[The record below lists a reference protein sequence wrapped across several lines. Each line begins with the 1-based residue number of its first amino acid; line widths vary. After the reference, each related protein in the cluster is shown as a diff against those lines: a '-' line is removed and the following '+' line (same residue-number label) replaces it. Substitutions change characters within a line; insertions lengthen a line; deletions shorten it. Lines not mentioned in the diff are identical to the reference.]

1 MKKIIA
7 AAVAAAFV
15 VPAYAADITISGEME
30 MTYVSPSTGTDA
42 ATNADNI
49 ITITATDEIDGVTI
63 SGTVVLDQDAVYDID
78 TDTDTDGAV
87 ANVDIDTN
95 NGGDGSFMSLAA
107 NGVTLSMGDVAGGMD
122 AVGDYSDIAPAYGG
136 FNLDGNDH
144 SFALSLPSIAGL
156 NITASMSPEAG
167 FDGAADDETGLGV
180 SYSFPNGQVY
190 FGSED
195 TATETHTAVGVRYSM
210 NGFYVA
216 YERGEDDNGTAA
228 DTEITGFAV
237 RYQMGDI
244 EVGMESQEITPDGG
258 ATTED
263 ETVAYI
269 QYHMGPVDLYVAQL
283 SDDAD
288 PNAEGTTVGVE
299 YAF

>member
-49 ITITATDEIDGVTI
+49 ITVTATDEIDGVTVTANI
-63 SGTVVLDQDAVYDID
+63 IMDQDAVFDQ
-78 TDTDTDGAV
+78 A
-87 ANVDIDTN
+87 
-95 NGGDGSFMSLAA
+95 GGDGSNMSLSA

-122 AVGDYSDIAPAYGG
+122 AVGDYTDIAPAYGG

-144 SFALSLPSIAGL
+144 SFAVSLPAIAGL

-167 FDGAADDETGLGV
+167 YDGAADDETGLGV

-195 TATETHTAVGVRYSM
+195 TATETHTAVGIRYSM

-216 YERGEDDNGTAA
+216 YERGEDDNGAAA

-237 RYQMGDI
+237 RYQMGNI

-258 ATTED
+258 AATED

-283 SDDAD
+283 SDDA
-288 PNAEGTTVGVE
+288 NAANEGTTVGIE
-299 YAF
+299 YGF

>member
-49 ITITATDEIDGVTI
+49 ITVTATDEIDGVTVTANI
-63 SGTVVLDQDAVYDID
+63 IMDQDAVFDQ
-78 TDTDTDGAV
+78 A
-87 ANVDIDTN
+87 
-95 NGGDGSFMSLAA
+95 GGDGSNMSLSA
-107 NGVTLSMGDVAGGMD
+107 NGVTLSMGDVSGGMD
-122 AVGDYSDIAPAYGG
+122 AVGDYTDIAPAYGG

-144 SFALSLPSIAGL
+144 SFAVSLPAIAGL

-167 FDGAADDETGLGV
+167 YDGAADDETGLGV

-195 TATETHTAVGVRYSM
+195 TATETHTAVGIRYSM

-216 YERGEDDNGTAA
+216 YERGEDDNGAAA

-237 RYQMGDI
+237 RYQMGNI

-258 ATTED
+258 AATED

-283 SDDAD
+283 SDDA
-288 PNAEGTTVGVE
+288 NAANEGTTVGIE
-299 YAF
+299 YGF

>member
-49 ITITATDEIDGVTI
+49 ITVTATDEIDGVTVTANI
-63 SGTVVLDQDAVYDID
+63 IMDQDAVFDQ
-78 TDTDTDGAV
+78 A
-87 ANVDIDTN
+87 
-95 NGGDGSFMSLAA
+95 GGDGSNMSLSA

-122 AVGDYSDIAPAYGG
+122 AVGDYTDIAPAYGG

-144 SFALSLPSIAGL
+144 SFAVSLPAIAGL
-156 NITASMSPEAG
+156 NVTASMSPEAG
-167 FDGAADDETGLGV
+167 YDGAADDETGLGV

-195 TATETHTAVGVRYSM
+195 TATETHTAVGIRYSM

-216 YERGEDDNGTAA
+216 YERGEDDNGAGA

-237 RYQMGDI
+237 RYQMGNI

-258 ATTED
+258 AATED

-288 PNAEGTTVGVE
+288 ADAEGTTVGIE
-299 YAF
+299 YGF

>member
-42 ATNADNI
+42 ATNAENI
-49 ITITATDEIDGVTI
+49 ITVTATDEIDGVTVTASI
-63 SGTVVLDQDAVYDID
+63 IMDQDAVFDQ
-78 TDTDTDGAV
+78 A
-87 ANVDIDTN
+87 
-95 NGGDGSFMSLAA
+95 GGDGSNMSVSA

-122 AVGDYSDIAPAYGG
+122 AVGDYTDIAPAYGG

-144 SFALSLPSIAGL
+144 SFAVSLPAIAGL

-167 FDGAADDETGLGV
+167 FDGASDDETGLGV

-195 TATETHTAVGVRYSM
+195 TAAETHTAVGIRYSM

-216 YERGEDDNGTAA
+216 YERGEDDNGAAA

-237 RYQMGDI
+237 RYQMGNI

-258 ATTED
+258 AATED

-288 PNAEGTTVGVE
+288 ATAEGTTVGIE
-299 YAF
+299 YGF

>member
-49 ITITATDEIDGVTI
+49 ITVTATDEIDGVTVTANI
-63 SGTVVLDQDAVYDID
+63 IMDQDAVFDQ
-78 TDTDTDGAV
+78 A
-87 ANVDIDTN
+87 
-95 NGGDGSFMSLAA
+95 GGDGSNMSLSA

-122 AVGDYSDIAPAYGG
+122 AVGDYTDIAPAYGG

-144 SFALSLPSIAGL
+144 SFAVSLPAIAGL

-195 TATETHTAVGVRYSM
+195 TAAETHTAVGIRYSM

-216 YERGEDDNGTAA
+216 YERGEDDNGAAA

-237 RYQMGDI
+237 RYQMGNI

-258 ATTED
+258 AATED

-283 SDDAD
+283 SDDA
-288 PNAEGTTVGVE
+288 NAANEGTTVGIE
-299 YAF
+299 YGF

>member
-49 ITITATDEIDGVTI
+49 ITVTATDEIDGVTVTANI
-63 SGTVVLDQDAVYDID
+63 IMDQDAVFDQ
-78 TDTDTDGAV
+78 A
-87 ANVDIDTN
+87 
-95 NGGDGSFMSLAA
+95 GGDGSNMSLSA

-122 AVGDYSDIAPAYGG
+122 AVGDYTDIAPAYGG

-144 SFALSLPSIAGL
+144 SFAVSLPAIAGL
-156 NITASMSPEAG
+156 NVTASMSPEAG
-167 FDGAADDETGLGV
+167 YDGAADDETGLGV

-195 TATETHTAVGVRYSM
+195 TATETHTAVGIRYSM

-216 YERGEDDNGTAA
+216 YERGEDDNGAAA

-237 RYQMGDI
+237 RYHMGNI

-258 ATTED
+258 AATED

-283 SDDAD
+283 SDDA
-288 PNAEGTTVGVE
+288 NAANEGTTVGIE
-299 YAF
+299 YGF

>member
-49 ITITATDEIDGVTI
+49 ITVTATDEIDGVTVTANI
-63 SGTVVLDQDAVYDID
+63 IMDQDAVFDQ
-78 TDTDTDGAV
+78 A
-87 ANVDIDTN
+87 
-95 NGGDGSFMSLAA
+95 GGDGSNMSLSA
-107 NGVTLSMGDVAGGMD
+107 NGVTLSMGDVSGGMD
-122 AVGDYSDIAPAYGG
+122 AVGDYTDIAPAYGG

-144 SFALSLPSIAGL
+144 SFAVSLPAIAGL

-167 FDGAADDETGLGV
+167 YDGAADDETGLGV

-195 TATETHTAVGVRYSM
+195 TATETHTAVGIRYSM

-237 RYQMGDI
+237 RYQMGNI

-258 ATTED
+258 AATED

-283 SDDAD
+283 SDDA
-288 PNAEGTTVGVE
+288 NAANEGTTVGIE
-299 YAF
+299 YGF

>member
-49 ITITATDEIDGVTI
+49 ITVTATDEIDGVTVTANI
-63 SGTVVLDQDAVYDID
+63 IMDQDAVFDQ
-78 TDTDTDGAV
+78 A
-87 ANVDIDTN
+87 
-95 NGGDGSFMSLAA
+95 GGDGSNMSLSA

-122 AVGDYSDIAPAYGG
+122 AVGDYTDIAPAYGG

-144 SFALSLPSIAGL
+144 SFAVALPSIAGL

-167 FDGAADDETGLGV
+167 YDGAADDETGLGV

-195 TATETHTAVGVRYSM
+195 TAAETHTAVGIRYSM

-216 YERGEDDNGTAA
+216 YERGEDDNGAAA

-237 RYQMGDI
+237 RYQMGNI

-258 ATTED
+258 AATED

-288 PNAEGTTVGVE
+288 ANAEGTTVGIE
-299 YAF
+299 YGF

>member
-42 ATNADNI
+42 ATNADNV
-49 ITITATDEIDGVTI
+49 ITVTASDEIDGVTVTANI
-63 SGTVVLDQDAVYDID
+63 IMDQDAVFDQ
-78 TDTDTDGAV
+78 A
-87 ANVDIDTN
+87 
-95 NGGDGSFMSLAA
+95 GGDGSNMSVSA

-122 AVGDYSDIAPAYGG
+122 AVGDYTDISPAYGG

-144 SFALSLPSIAGL
+144 SFAVSLPAIAGL

-167 FDGAADDETGLGV
+167 FDGASDDETGLGV

-195 TATETHTAVGVRYSM
+195 TAAETHTAVGIRYSM

-216 YERGEDDNGTAA
+216 YERGEDDNGAAA

-237 RYQMGDI
+237 RYQMGNI

-258 ATTED
+258 AATED

-288 PNAEGTTVGVE
+288 ADAEGTTVGIE
-299 YAF
+299 YGF

>member
-15 VPAYAADITISGEME
+15 VPAYAADISISGEME

-49 ITITATDEIDGVTI
+49 VVVTATDEIDGVTI
-63 SGTVVLDQDAVYDID
+63 SASIVLDQDAVYDID
-78 TDTDTDGAV
+78 SAAGTGT
-87 ANVDIDTN
+87 
-95 NGGDGSFMSLAA
+95 GGDGSNMSVSA

-122 AVGDYSDIAPAYGG
+122 AVGDYTDISPAYGG

-144 SFALSLPSIAGL
+144 SFAVSLPAIAGL

-167 FDGAADDETGLGV
+167 FDGTSADETGLGV

-195 TATETHTAVGVRYSM
+195 TAAETHTAVGIRYSM

-216 YERGEDDNGTAA
+216 YERGEDDNGAAA

-237 RYQMGDI
+237 RYQMGNI

-258 ATTED
+258 AATED

-283 SDDAD
+283 SDDA
-288 PNAEGTTVGVE
+288 NAANEGTTVGIE
-299 YAF
+299 YGF

>member
-49 ITITATDEIDGVTI
+49 ITVTATDEIDGVTVTANI
-63 SGTVVLDQDAVYDID
+63 IMDQDAVFDQ
-78 TDTDTDGAV
+78 A
-87 ANVDIDTN
+87 
-95 NGGDGSFMSLAA
+95 GGDGSNMSLSA

-122 AVGDYSDIAPAYGG
+122 AVGDYTDIAPAYGG

-144 SFALSLPSIAGL
+144 SFAVSLPAIAGL

-167 FDGAADDETGLGV
+167 YDGAADDETGLGV

-195 TATETHTAVGVRYSM
+195 TAAETHTAVGIRYSM

-216 YERGEDDNGTAA
+216 YERGEDDNGAAA

-237 RYQMGDI
+237 RYQMGNI

-258 ATTED
+258 AATED

-283 SDDAD
+283 SDDA
-288 PNAEGTTVGVE
+288 NAANEGTTVGIE
-299 YAF
+299 YGF

>member
-49 ITITATDEIDGVTI
+49 ITVTATDEIDGVTVTANI
-63 SGTVVLDQDAVYDID
+63 IMDQDAVFDQ
-78 TDTDTDGAV
+78 A
-87 ANVDIDTN
+87 
-95 NGGDGSFMSLAA
+95 GGDGSNMSLSA

-122 AVGDYSDIAPAYGG
+122 AVGDYTDIAPAYGG

-144 SFALSLPSIAGL
+144 SFAVALPAIAGL

-195 TATETHTAVGVRYSM
+195 TAAETHTAVGIRYSM

-216 YERGEDDNGTAA
+216 YERGEDDNGAAA

-237 RYQMGDI
+237 RYQMGNI

-258 ATTED
+258 AATED

-283 SDDAD
+283 SDDA
-288 PNAEGTTVGVE
+288 NAANEGTTVGIE
-299 YAF
+299 YGF

>member
-49 ITITATDEIDGVTI
+49 ITVTATDEIDGVTVTANI
-63 SGTVVLDQDAVYDID
+63 IMDQDAVFDQ
-78 TDTDTDGAV
+78 A
-87 ANVDIDTN
+87 
-95 NGGDGSFMSLAA
+95 GGDGSNMSLSA

-122 AVGDYSDIAPAYGG
+122 AVGDYTDIAPAYGG

-144 SFALSLPSIAGL
+144 SFAVSLPAIAGL
-156 NITASMSPEAG
+156 NVTASMSPEAG
-167 FDGAADDETGLGV
+167 YDGAADDETGLGV

-195 TATETHTAVGVRYSM
+195 TATETHTAVGIRYSM

-216 YERGEDDNGTAA
+216 YERGEDDNGAAA

-237 RYQMGDI
+237 RYQMGNI

-258 ATTED
+258 AATED

-288 PNAEGTTVGVE
+288 ANAEGTTVGIE
-299 YAF
+299 YGF

>member
-49 ITITATDEIDGVTI
+49 ITVTASDEIDGVTVTANI
-63 SGTVVLDQDAVYDID
+63 IMDQDAVFDQ
-78 TDTDTDGAV
+78 
-87 ANVDIDTN
+87 
-95 NGGDGSFMSLAA
+95 NGGDGSNMSLSA

-144 SFALSLPSIAGL
+144 SFAVSLPAIAGL

-167 FDGAADDETGLGV
+167 FDGASDDETGLGV

-195 TATETHTAVGVRYSM
+195 TATETHTAVGIRYSM

-216 YERGEDDNGTAA
+216 YERGEDDNGAAA

-237 RYQMGDI
+237 RYQMGNI

-258 ATTED
+258 AATED

-288 PNAEGTTVGVE
+288 ANAEGTTVGIE
-299 YAF
+299 YGF

>member
-49 ITITATDEIDGVTI
+49 ITVTATDEIDGVTVTASI
-63 SGTVVLDQDAVYDID
+63 IMDQDAVFDQ
-78 TDTDTDGAV
+78 A
-87 ANVDIDTN
+87 
-95 NGGDGSFMSLAA
+95 GGDGSNMSLSA
-107 NGVTLSMGDVAGGMD
+107 NGVTLSMGDVSGGMD
-122 AVGDYSDIAPAYGG
+122 AVGDYTDIAPAYGG

-144 SFALSLPSIAGL
+144 SFAVALPAIAGL

-195 TATETHTAVGVRYSM
+195 TAAETHTAVGIRYSM

-216 YERGEDDNGTAA
+216 YERGEDDNGAAA

-237 RYQMGDI
+237 RYQMGNI

-258 ATTED
+258 AATED

-283 SDDAD
+283 SDDA
-288 PNAEGTTVGVE
+288 NAANEGTTVGIE
-299 YAF
+299 YGF

>member
-49 ITITATDEIDGVTI
+49 ITVTATDEIDGVTVTANI
-63 SGTVVLDQDAVYDID
+63 IMDQDAVFDQ
-78 TDTDTDGAV
+78 A
-87 ANVDIDTN
+87 
-95 NGGDGSFMSLAA
+95 GGDGSNMSLSA

-122 AVGDYSDIAPAYGG
+122 AVGDYTDIAPAYGG

-144 SFALSLPSIAGL
+144 SFAVSLPAIAGL
-156 NITASMSPEAG
+156 NVTASMSPEAG

-195 TATETHTAVGVRYSM
+195 TATETHTAVGIRYSM

-216 YERGEDDNGTAA
+216 YERGEDDNGAAA

-237 RYQMGDI
+237 RYQMGNI

-258 ATTED
+258 AATED

-283 SDDAD
+283 SDDA
-288 PNAEGTTVGVE
+288 NAANEGTTVGIE
-299 YAF
+299 YGF

>member
-49 ITITATDEIDGVTI
+49 ITVTATDEIDGVTVTANI
-63 SGTVVLDQDAVYDID
+63 IMDQDAVFDQ
-78 TDTDTDGAV
+78 A
-87 ANVDIDTN
+87 
-95 NGGDGSFMSLAA
+95 GGDGSHMSLSA

-122 AVGDYSDIAPAYGG
+122 AVGDYTDIAPAYGG

-144 SFALSLPSIAGL
+144 SFAVSLPSIAGL

-195 TATETHTAVGVRYSM
+195 TAAETHTAVGIRYSM

-216 YERGEDDNGTAA
+216 YERGEDDNGAAA

-237 RYQMGDI
+237 RYQMGNI

-258 ATTED
+258 AATED

-283 SDDAD
+283 SDDA
-288 PNAEGTTVGVE
+288 NAANEGTTVGIE
-299 YAF
+299 YGF

>member
-49 ITITATDEIDGVTI
+49 ITVTATDEIDGVTVTANI
-63 SGTVVLDQDAVYDID
+63 IMDQDAVFDQ
-78 TDTDTDGAV
+78 A
-87 ANVDIDTN
+87 
-95 NGGDGSFMSLAA
+95 GGDGSNMSLSA

-122 AVGDYSDIAPAYGG
+122 AVGDYTDIAPAYGG

-144 SFALSLPSIAGL
+144 SFAVALPSIAGL

-195 TATETHTAVGVRYSM
+195 TAAETHTAVGIRYSM

-216 YERGEDDNGTAA
+216 YERGEDDNGAAA

-237 RYQMGDI
+237 RYQMGNI

-258 ATTED
+258 AATED

-283 SDDAD
+283 SDDA
-288 PNAEGTTVGVE
+288 NAANEGTTVGIE
-299 YAF
+299 YGF

>member
-49 ITITATDEIDGVTI
+49 ITVTATDEIDGVTVTANI
-63 SGTVVLDQDAVYDID
+63 IMDQDAVFDQ
-78 TDTDTDGAV
+78 A
-87 ANVDIDTN
+87 
-95 NGGDGSFMSLAA
+95 GGDGSNMSLSA

-122 AVGDYSDIAPAYGG
+122 AVGDYTDIAPAYGG

-144 SFALSLPSIAGL
+144 SFAVALPSIAGL

-167 FDGAADDETGLGV
+167 YDGAADDETGLGV

-216 YERGEDDNGTAA
+216 YERGEDDNGAAA

-237 RYQMGDI
+237 RYQMGNI

-258 ATTED
+258 AATED

-283 SDDAD
+283 SDDA
-288 PNAEGTTVGVE
+288 NAANEGTTVGIE
-299 YAF
+299 YGF

>member
-49 ITITATDEIDGVTI
+49 ITVTATDEIDGVTVTANI
-63 SGTVVLDQDAVYDID
+63 IMDQDAVFDQ
-78 TDTDTDGAV
+78 A
-87 ANVDIDTN
+87 
-95 NGGDGSFMSLAA
+95 GGDGSNMSLSA

-122 AVGDYSDIAPAYGG
+122 AVGDYTDIAPAYGG

-144 SFALSLPSIAGL
+144 SFAVSLPAIAGL

-167 FDGAADDETGLGV
+167 YDGAADDETGLGV

-195 TATETHTAVGVRYSM
+195 TAAETHTAVGVRYSM

-216 YERGEDDNGTAA
+216 YERGEDDNGAAA

-237 RYQMGDI
+237 RYQMGNI

-258 ATTED
+258 AATED

-283 SDDAD
+283 SDDA
-288 PNAEGTTVGVE
+288 NAANEGTTVGIE
-299 YAF
+299 YGF

>member
-49 ITITATDEIDGVTI
+49 ITVTATDEIDGVTVTANI
-63 SGTVVLDQDAVYDID
+63 IMDQDAVFDQ
-78 TDTDTDGAV
+78 A
-87 ANVDIDTN
+87 
-95 NGGDGSFMSLAA
+95 GGDGSNMSLSA
-107 NGVTLSMGDVAGGMD
+107 NGVTLSMGDVSGGMD
-122 AVGDYSDIAPAYGG
+122 AVGDYTDIAPAYGG

-144 SFALSLPSIAGL
+144 SFAVSLPAIAGL

-195 TATETHTAVGVRYSM
+195 TAAETHTAVGIRYSM

-237 RYQMGDI
+237 RYQMGNI

-258 ATTED
+258 AATED

-283 SDDAD
+283 SDDA
-288 PNAEGTTVGVE
+288 NAANEGTTVGIE
-299 YAF
+299 YGF

>member
-42 ATNADNI
+42 ATNADNV
-49 ITITATDEIDGVTI
+49 ITVTASDEIDGVTVTATI
-63 SGTVVLDQDAVYDID
+63 IMDQDAVFDQ
-78 TDTDTDGAV
+78 A
-87 ANVDIDTN
+87 
-95 NGGDGSFMSLAA
+95 GGDGSNMSVSA

-122 AVGDYSDIAPAYGG
+122 AVGDYTDIAPAYGG

-144 SFALSLPSIAGL
+144 SFAVSLPSIAGL

-167 FDGAADDETGLGV
+167 FDGASDDETGLGV

-190 FGSED
+190 FGTED
-195 TATETHTAVGVRYSM
+195 TATETHTAVGIRYSM

-216 YERGEDDNGTAA
+216 YERGEDDNGAAA

-237 RYQMGDI
+237 SYRMGDI

-258 ATTED
+258 AATED

-283 SDDAD
+283 SDDA
-288 PNAEGTTVGVE
+288 NAANEGTTVGIE
-299 YAF
+299 YGF

>member
-15 VPAYAADITISGEME
+15 APVYAADITVSGEVE
-30 MTYVSPSTGTDA
+30 MTYVSPSAGTDS
-42 ATNADNI
+42 ATNAENI
-49 ITITATDEIDGVTI
+49 VVVTATDEIDGVTI
-63 SGTVVLDQDAVYDID
+63 SASVVLDQDAVYDID
-78 TDTDTDGAV
+78 TDDGTDTP
-87 ANVDIDTN
+87 N
-95 NGGDGSFMSLAA
+95 NGGDGSFMSISA
-107 NGVTLSMGDVAGGMD
+107 NGVTLSLGDVAGGMD
-122 AVGDYSDIAPAYGG
+122 AVGDYTDIAPAYGG

-144 SFALSLPSIAGL
+144 SFALSLPAIAGL

-167 FDGAADDETGLGV
+167 FDGAANDETGLGV

-190 FGSED
+190 FGTED
-195 TATETHTAVGVRYSM
+195 TATETHTAVGIRYSM
-210 NGFYVA
+210 NGIYVA
-216 YERGEDDNGTAA
+216 YERGEDDNGAAA

-237 RYQMGDI
+237 SYRAGDI
-244 EVGMESQEITPDGG
+244 EVGMEKQEITPDGG
-258 ATTED
+258 AATED
-263 ETVAYI
+263 ETVVYV

-288 PNAEGTTVGVE
+288 AAAEGTTVGIE

>member
-49 ITITATDEIDGVTI
+49 ITVTATDEIDGVTVTANI
-63 SGTVVLDQDAVYDID
+63 IMDQDAVFDQ
-78 TDTDTDGAV
+78 A
-87 ANVDIDTN
+87 
-95 NGGDGSFMSLAA
+95 GGDGSNMSLSA

-122 AVGDYSDIAPAYGG
+122 AVGDYTDIAPAYGG

-144 SFALSLPSIAGL
+144 SFAVSLPAIAGL

-167 FDGAADDETGLGV
+167 YDGAADDETGLGV

-195 TATETHTAVGVRYSM
+195 TAAETHTAVGVRYSM

-216 YERGEDDNGTAA
+216 YERGEDDNGAAA

-237 RYQMGDI
+237 RYQMGNI

-258 ATTED
+258 AATED

-288 PNAEGTTVGVE
+288 ADAEGTTVGIE
-299 YAF
+299 YGF

>member
-42 ATNADNI
+42 ATNAENI
-49 ITITATDEIDGVTI
+49 ITVTATDEIDGVTVTASI
-63 SGTVVLDQDAVYDID
+63 IMDQDAVFDQ
-78 TDTDTDGAV
+78 A
-87 ANVDIDTN
+87 
-95 NGGDGSFMSLAA
+95 GGDGSNMSVSA

-122 AVGDYSDIAPAYGG
+122 AVGDYTDIAPAYGG

-144 SFALSLPSIAGL
+144 SFAVSLPAIAGL

-167 FDGAADDETGLGV
+167 FDGASDDETGLGV

-195 TATETHTAVGVRYSM
+195 TAAETHTAVGIRYSM

-216 YERGEDDNGTAA
+216 YERGEDDNGAAA

-237 RYQMGDI
+237 RYQMGNI

-258 ATTED
+258 AATED

-288 PNAEGTTVGVE
+288 ANAEGTTVGIE
-299 YAF
+299 YGF

>member
-49 ITITATDEIDGVTI
+49 ITVTATDEIDGVTVTANI
-63 SGTVVLDQDAVYDID
+63 IMDQDAVFDQ
-78 TDTDTDGAV
+78 A
-87 ANVDIDTN
+87 
-95 NGGDGSFMSLAA
+95 GGDGSNMSLSA

-122 AVGDYSDIAPAYGG
+122 AVGDYTDIAPAYGG

-144 SFALSLPSIAGL
+144 SFAVSLPAIAGL
-156 NITASMSPEAG
+156 NVTASMSPEAG
-167 FDGAADDETGLGV
+167 YDGAADDETGLGV

-195 TATETHTAVGVRYSM
+195 TATETHTAVGIRYSM

-216 YERGEDDNGTAA
+216 YERGEDDNGAAA

-237 RYQMGDI
+237 RYQMGNI

-258 ATTED
+258 AATED

-283 SDDAD
+283 SDDA
-288 PNAEGTTVGVE
+288 NAANEGTTVGIE
-299 YAF
+299 YGF

>member
-42 ATNADNI
+42 ATNADNV
-49 ITITATDEIDGVTI
+49 ITITATDEIDGVTV

-78 TDTDTDGAV
+78 TAAGTGNA
-87 ANVDIDTN
+87 
-95 NGGDGSFMSLAA
+95 GDGSFMSLAA

-122 AVGDYSDIAPAYGG
+122 AVGDYTDIAPAYGG

-216 YERGEDDNGTAA
+216 YERGEDDNGAAA

-237 RYQMGDI
+237 RYQMGNI

-258 ATTED
+258 AATED

-288 PNAEGTTVGVE
+288 PDAEGTTVGVE

>member
-15 VPAYAADITISGEME
+15 APVYAADITVSGEVE

-42 ATNADNI
+42 ATNAENI
-49 ITITATDEIDGVTI
+49 VVVTATDEIDGVTI
-63 SGTVVLDQDAVYDID
+63 SASVVLDQDAVYDID
-78 TDTDTDGAV
+78 TDDDDGA
-87 ANVDIDTN
+87 ATATN
-95 NGGDGSFMSLAA
+95 NGGDGSNMSISA
-107 NGVTLSMGDVAGGMD
+107 NGVTLSLGDVAGGMD
-122 AVGDYSDIAPAYGG
+122 AVGDYTDISPAYGG

-144 SFALSLPSIAGL
+144 SFALSLPAIAGL

-167 FDGAADDETGLGV
+167 FDGTSSDETGLGV

-190 FGSED
+190 FGTED
-195 TATETHTAVGVRYSM
+195 TATETHTAVGIRYSM
-210 NGFYVA
+210 NGIYVA
-216 YERGEDDNGTAA
+216 YERGEDDNGANA

-237 RYQMGDI
+237 SYRAGDI
-244 EVGMESQEITPDGG
+244 EVGMEKQEITPDGG
-258 ATTED
+258 AATED
-263 ETVAYI
+263 ETVVYV

-288 PNAEGTTVGVE
+288 AAAEGTTVGIE

>member
-49 ITITATDEIDGVTI
+49 ITVTATDEIDGVTVTASI
-63 SGTVVLDQDAVYDID
+63 IMDQDAVFDQ
-78 TDTDTDGAV
+78 A
-87 ANVDIDTN
+87 
-95 NGGDGSFMSLAA
+95 GGDGSNMSLSA

-122 AVGDYSDIAPAYGG
+122 AVGDYTDIAPAYGG

-144 SFALSLPSIAGL
+144 SFAVALPAIAGL

-195 TATETHTAVGVRYSM
+195 TAAETHTAVGIRYSM

-216 YERGEDDNGTAA
+216 YERGEDDNGAAA

-237 RYQMGDI
+237 RYQMGNI

-258 ATTED
+258 AATED

-283 SDDAD
+283 SDDA
-288 PNAEGTTVGVE
+288 NAANEGTTVGIE
-299 YAF
+299 YGF

>member
-49 ITITATDEIDGVTI
+49 ITVTATDEIDGVTVTANI
-63 SGTVVLDQDAVYDID
+63 IMDQDAVFDQ
-78 TDTDTDGAV
+78 A
-87 ANVDIDTN
+87 
-95 NGGDGSFMSLAA
+95 GGDGSNMSLSA
-107 NGVTLSMGDVAGGMD
+107 NGVTLSMGDVSGGMD
-122 AVGDYSDIAPAYGG
+122 AVGDYTDIAPAYGG

-144 SFALSLPSIAGL
+144 SFAVSLPAIAGL

-195 TATETHTAVGVRYSM
+195 TATETHTAVGIRYSM

-216 YERGEDDNGTAA
+216 YERGEDDNGAAA

-237 RYQMGDI
+237 RYQMGNI

-258 ATTED
+258 AATED

-283 SDDAD
+283 SDDA
-288 PNAEGTTVGVE
+288 NAANEGTTVGIE
-299 YAF
+299 YGF

>member
-49 ITITATDEIDGVTI
+49 ITVTATDEIDGVTVTANI
-63 SGTVVLDQDAVYDID
+63 IMDQDAVFDQ
-78 TDTDTDGAV
+78 A
-87 ANVDIDTN
+87 
-95 NGGDGSFMSLAA
+95 GGDGSNMSLSA

-122 AVGDYSDIAPAYGG
+122 AVGDYTDIAPAYGG

-144 SFALSLPSIAGL
+144 SFAVSLPSIAGL

-195 TATETHTAVGVRYSM
+195 TAAETHTAVGIRYSM

-216 YERGEDDNGTAA
+216 YERGEDDNGAAA

-237 RYQMGDI
+237 RYQMGNI

-258 ATTED
+258 AATED

-283 SDDAD
+283 SDDA
-288 PNAEGTTVGVE
+288 NAANEGTTVGIE
-299 YAF
+299 YGF

>member
-49 ITITATDEIDGVTI
+49 ITVTATDEIDGVTVTANI
-63 SGTVVLDQDAVYDID
+63 IMDQDAVFDQ
-78 TDTDTDGAV
+78 A
-87 ANVDIDTN
+87 
-95 NGGDGSFMSLAA
+95 GGDGSNMSLSA
-107 NGVTLSMGDVAGGMD
+107 NGVTLSMGDVSGGMD
-122 AVGDYSDIAPAYGG
+122 AVGDYTDIAPAYGG

-144 SFALSLPSIAGL
+144 SFAVSLPAIAGL
-156 NITASMSPEAG
+156 NVTASMSPEAG

-195 TATETHTAVGVRYSM
+195 TAAETHTAVGIRYSM

-216 YERGEDDNGTAA
+216 YERGEDDNGAAA

-237 RYQMGDI
+237 RYQMGNI

-258 ATTED
+258 AATED

-283 SDDAD
+283 SDDA
-288 PNAEGTTVGVE
+288 NAANEGTTVGIE
-299 YAF
+299 YGF

>member
-15 VPAYAADITISGEME
+15 APVYAADITVSGEVE
-30 MTYVSPSTGTDA
+30 MTYVSPSAGTDS

-49 ITITATDEIDGVTI
+49 VTVTATDEIDGVTI
-63 SGTVVLDQDAVYDID
+63 SASVVLDQDAVYDID
-78 TDTDTDGAV
+78 TDTDTNGAAPAV
-87 ANVDIDTN
+87 DTN
-95 NGGDGSFMSLAA
+95 DGGDGSHMSISA
-107 NGVTLSMGDVAGGMD
+107 NGVTLSLGDVAGGMD
-122 AVGDYSDIAPAYGG
+122 AVGDYTDISPAYGG

-144 SFALSLPSIAGL
+144 SFALSLPAIAGL

-167 FDGAADDETGLGV
+167 FDGTSSDETGLGV

-190 FGSED
+190 FGTED
-195 TATETHTAVGVRYSM
+195 TATETHTAVGIRYSM
-210 NGFYVA
+210 NGIYVA
-216 YERGEDDNGTAA
+216 YERGEDDNGAAA

-237 RYQMGDI
+237 SYRAGDI
-244 EVGMESQEITPDGG
+244 EVGMEKQEITPDGG
-258 ATTED
+258 AATED
-263 ETVAYI
+263 ETVVYV

-288 PNAEGTTVGVE
+288 AAAEGTTVGIE

>member
-49 ITITATDEIDGVTI
+49 ITVTATDEIDGVTVTANI
-63 SGTVVLDQDAVYDID
+63 IMDQDAVFDQ
-78 TDTDTDGAV
+78 A
-87 ANVDIDTN
+87 
-95 NGGDGSFMSLAA
+95 GGDGSNMSVSA

-122 AVGDYSDIAPAYGG
+122 AVGDYTDIAPAYGG

-144 SFALSLPSIAGL
+144 SFAVSLPAIAGL
-156 NITASMSPEAG
+156 NVTASMSPEAG
-167 FDGAADDETGLGV
+167 YDGAADDETGLGV

-195 TATETHTAVGVRYSM
+195 TATETHTAVGIRYSM

-216 YERGEDDNGTAA
+216 YERGEDDNGAAA

-237 RYQMGDI
+237 RYQMGNI

-258 ATTED
+258 AATED

-288 PNAEGTTVGVE
+288 ANAEGTTVGIE
-299 YAF
+299 YGF